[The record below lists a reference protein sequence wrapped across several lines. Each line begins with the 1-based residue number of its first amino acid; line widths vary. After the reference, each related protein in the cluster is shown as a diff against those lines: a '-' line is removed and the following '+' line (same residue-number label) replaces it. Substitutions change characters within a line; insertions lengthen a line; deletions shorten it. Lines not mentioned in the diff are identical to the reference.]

1 MPVQRISRG
10 FKDISLSFDPHP
22 VTKDLPIIKN
32 ESAIIR
38 AVRNLVQTVPTERV
52 FNSSLGSDISQ
63 SLFEFVD
70 YGTAAIIREQIITSI
85 KNYEPRVTGLIVE
98 VTPEPDLN
106 TFTVDISFDIL
117 GQETPAQQFTFILEA
132 TR

>member
-1 MPVQRISRG
+1 MPVQRVSRG
-10 FKDISLSFDPHP
+10 FKDISLSFEPHP
-22 VTKDLPIIKN
+22 VTKDLPVIKN
-32 ESAIIR
+32 ESAILR

-52 FNSSLGSDISQ
+52 FNSALGSEITQ

-70 YGTAAIIREQIITSI
+70 YGTAAVIREQIITSI
-85 KNYEPRVTGLIVE
+85 KNFEPRVTNLVVE
-98 VTPEPDLN
+98 VTPDPDLN
-106 TFTVDISFDIL
+106 SFEVDISFDIL